1 MIDLLSLYSPSQA
14 FALKSCNLHNL
25 NKNLL
30 TTLDTG
36 GKMIR
41 KHYMQGVH
49 LKKKSPISIFF
60 FSFEAATATIDFIV
74 RMSTFS
80 LPQERT
86 SGFISVVQS

>member
-1 MIDLLSLYSPSQA
+1 LSLFSLSQV
-14 FALKSCNLHNL
+14 FAIKSCDLFIL
-25 NKNLL
+25 NTNLL

-36 GKMIR
+36 GKMPQQ
-41 KHYMQGVH
+41 HYMQGVH
-49 LKKKSPISIFF
+49 LKKNSPISIFF